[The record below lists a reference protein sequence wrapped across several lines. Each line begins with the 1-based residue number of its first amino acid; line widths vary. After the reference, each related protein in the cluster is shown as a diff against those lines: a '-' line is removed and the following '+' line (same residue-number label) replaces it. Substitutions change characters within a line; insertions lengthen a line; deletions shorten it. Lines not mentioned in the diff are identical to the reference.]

1 MHLQNN
7 ALFYLGSS
15 GLVLGLFVAIWGT
28 GFVGVAR
35 ICLGGKGLGKGPG
48 QRAGNVRKV
57 LKRRT
62 FLDPVAMISA
72 ASH

>member
-28 GFVGVAR
+28 GFVGV
-35 ICLGGKGLGKGPG
+35 GG
-48 QRAGNVRKV
+48 
-57 LKRRT
+57 
-62 FLDPVAMISA
+62 
-72 ASH
+72 